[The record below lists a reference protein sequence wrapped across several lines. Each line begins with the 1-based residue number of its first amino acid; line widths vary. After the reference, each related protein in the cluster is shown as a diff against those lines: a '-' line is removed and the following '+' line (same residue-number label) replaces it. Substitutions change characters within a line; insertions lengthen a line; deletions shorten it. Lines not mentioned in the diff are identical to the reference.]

1 MPNCSDDSGSL
12 GDLWEG
18 GVKRRPPMRTAA
30 RLGETGRVTS
40 PIPAELSFAEL
51 SPADLPDLQRLAR
64 ACLERDGGLPMFAG
78 EAMLGSRMLRD
89 RAVGLRLPGG
99 SDGPDGPGGMLVA
112 AAGISVGGDE
122 AVTTGMVHPTMRRQG
137 IGDRLLRWAIAEAGS
152 AALRV
157 ETESCSR
164 DADTLYARHGL
175 VRTFAETV
183 MRHDLQ
189 TVPAVPLPDGV
200 QVAPVSG
207 VAELDL
213 FDAYRRSFEDRP
225 GFVEPDAEEWLAE
238 LRDDDEWRR
247 DLSLLIRNEQR
258 VPIAFVNVLGTWLDQ
273 VGVVPAWRGRGL
285 GAFLVAESLRSLQ
298 AEGAGEMWL
307 CVNVNNPA
315 EDLYRR
321 LGFARYGTRARYL
334 SRLPAQ

>member
-1 MPNCSDDSGSL
+1 
-12 GDLWEG
+12 
-18 GVKRRPPMRTAA
+18 MRTAA

-64 ACLERDGGLPMFAG
+64 ACLERDGGLPMFAA

-89 RAVGLRLPGG
+89 RAIGLRLPGG

>member
-1 MPNCSDDSGSL
+1 MTL
-12 GDLWEG
+12 
-18 GVKRRPPMRTAA
+18 TTAAA
-30 RLGETGRVTS
+30 RLGETGRVTPPVPVELS
-40 PIPAELSFAEL
+40 PAELT
-51 SPADLPDLQRLAR
+51 PADLPDLQRLAR
-64 ACLERDGGLPMFAG
+64 ACLERDGGLPMFAA

-89 RAVGLRLPGG
+89 RAIGLRLPDGCDG
-99 SDGPDGPGGMLVA
+99 CDGPDGTLVA
-112 AAGISVGGDE
+112 AAGISLGGDE
-122 AVTTGMVHPTMRRQG
+122 AVTTGMVHPSMRRQG
-137 IGDRLLRWAIAEAGS
+137 VGDRLLRWAIAEAGN

-157 ETESCSR
+157 DTESCSR
-164 DADTLYARHGL
+164 DADALYARHGL

-321 LGFARYGTRARYL
+321 LGFASYGTRARYL